1 MYTWLQVFDREKLNI
16 QGGSE
21 YASSN
26 NAKYYVLKVEANAF
40 TVRMYNDDSFQRT
53 YTSTNGNLLSLA
65 ISDDGIIIAG
75 FEDSISASL
84 GIVLILDANTMEVR
98 HSEAWTAGFGHGVH
112 ITPAADM
119 IAIGDPVENKVYTFK
134 LNTRYSVDY
143 LSKQVVKSPDS
154 TFTSFGW
161 KVALSNTGES
171 LAVSCPQARLDN
183 NEVGA
188 IYVYVYINN
197 DWILIRPILFGDRNG
212 VTRLGYAGI
221 AINELEGRVDLF
233 DKTEIRY
240 QFVVSH

>member
-1 MYTWLQVFDREKLNI
+1 
-16 QGGSE
+16 
-21 YASSN
+21 
-26 NAKYYVLKVEANAF
+26 
-40 TVRMYNDDSFQRT
+40 MYNDDSFQKT
-53 YTSTNGNLLSLA
+53 YTSTNGNLLSVA
-65 ISDDGIIIAG
+65 ISDNGIIIAG
-75 FEDSISASL
+75 FEDSISSSL
-84 GIVLILDANTMEVR
+84 GIVLILDVNTMELLPPK

-119 IAIGDPVENKVYTFK
+119 IAIGDPVKNEVYTYK
-134 LNTRYSVDY
+134 LNARYSVDY

-154 TFTSFGW
+154 AFTSFGW
-161 KVALSNTGES
+161 KVALSHTGES
-171 LAVSCPQARLDN
+171 LAVSCPEARLDN

-221 AINELEGRVDLF
+221 AINESEGRVDLL
-233 DKTEIRY
+233 DKTENRY